1 MPKTRAQKQEVI
13 TGIADQFRRMK
24 SAVFTVVGGYTMED
38 ADALRVKGREAG
50 VKSFVAKKSL
60 LERALKE
67 AGLNVDISSIEGS
80 ILTSVAYNDEVGAAK
95 MMADFLKLRKNS
107 PMKMVGGI
115 LEGSLIDSAAVTTL
129 AKLPG
134 KQELYGQLVWTL
146 NAPVSGFVNVLAANI
161 RGLVTVLGAIQEKKT
176 A

>member
-13 TGIADQFRRMK
+13 TGIADQFRKMK
-24 SAVFTVVGGYTMED
+24 SAVFTNVGGYTMED
-38 ADALRVKGREAG
+38 ADSLRAKGREVG

-60 LERALKE
+60 LVRALKE
-67 AGLNVDISSIEGS
+67 AGLNVDMTGIEGS
-80 ILTSVAYNDEVGAAK
+80 ILTSVAYDDEVGAAK
-95 MMADFLKLRKNS
+95 MIAEFLKPRKNS

-115 LEGSLIDSAAVTTL
+115 LEGSLIDSAAVNTL

-134 KQELYGQLVWTL
+134 KQELLGQLVWTL
-146 NAPVSGFVNVLAANI
+146 NAPVSGFVNVLAGNI